1 MKAAGKKRGGN
12 PNPWA
17 DHYTRRAR
25 REHYAARSVFKLQ
38 EIQKKYGLMRPG
50 QRVLD
55 LGCAPGSW
63 LQYAARVVGPRGRV
77 VGLDLRP
84 VTCSL
89 PSQARALT
97 GDINDLDDDLRAA
110 LGGGFHVV
118 LSDMAPATTGS
129 RIVDAAR
136 SYQLCEM
143 ALDTAGRLLQP
154 GGAFV
159 CKIFQGGD
167 FDAFRAQVQRCFD
180 SCRIFKPRSSRKAS
194 REIYLIGLGKRQEET
209 CPDTAS
215 GQP

>member
-1 MKAAGKKRGGN
+1 MKSAGKKKRN

-17 DHYTRRAR
+17 DHYTRQAR
-25 REHYAARSVFKLQ
+25 KQHYPARSVFKLR
-38 EIQKKYGLMRPG
+38 EIQKKYGLIRRK

-63 LQYAARVVGPRGRV
+63 LLYAAELVGPDGQV
-77 VGLDLRP
+77 VGLDLKP
-84 VTCSL
+84 LSVSL
-89 PSQARALT
+89 PPQVRVLT
-97 GDINDLDDDLRAA
+97 GDINRLDDGLKAA
-110 LGGGFHVV
+110 LAGGFHVV
-118 LSDMAPATTGS
+118 LSDMAPATTGNKG
-129 RIVDAAR
+129 VDTAR
-136 SYQLCEM
+136 SFQLCEM
-143 ALDTAGRLLQP
+143 ALYTARQVLLP
-154 GGAFV
+154 TGAFV

-167 FDAFRAQVQRCFD
+167 FGKFRGQVQDHFD